1 MALPRIPPG
10 AHGRPGPHRVC
21 GAGVAGQHVP
31 ARPSFQFLLKRP
43 GTPGAA
49 PPERGRIDVPTA
61 GRSFL
66 CTSRPSPRV
75 SVAGNLCTPGDPTHV
90 CGLGTPPA
98 PGPGGWAAR
107 SGHGR
112 SRAGSTVG
120 QGRLGAR
127 SQKLPPLGCVEA
139 ATAPRLP
146 REAARGAHLAPG
158 PLAQP
163 ASPALP
169 CPFSLQR
176 PESHGDSHPL
186 GARVLGAGHGPR
198 GPAGPGRPSS
208 PSARGPVHTG
218 TGRPRGTLHRVLS
231 HCPFSATP
239 QALETSP
246 CPGRP
251 AGLAHGSPLPV
262 GTGTASAA
270 LSHDRSASLVPSHGG
285 TE

>member
-75 SVAGNLCTPGDPTHV
+75 SVAGNLCTPGDLTHV
-90 CGLGTPPA
+90 GGLGTPPA
-98 PGPGGWAAR
+98 PGAR
-107 SGHGR
+107 RLGSSQR
-112 SRAGSTVG
+112 SRALPGRQHRGAGQAGSPVA
-120 QGRLGAR
+120 GAAPSGLR
-127 SQKLPPLGCVEA
+127 GGGHS
-139 ATAPRLP
+139 PRLP

-163 ASPALP
+163 SSPPLP
-169 CPFSLQR
+169 RPFSLQR
-176 PESHGDSHPL
+176 PESHRDSHPL

-208 PSARGPVHTG
+208 PSACGPVHTS

>member
-49 PPERGRIDVPTA
+49 PPGTWADRRAHSWPFLSLHVP
-61 GRSFL
+61 SF
-66 CTSRPSPRV
+66 SPRL
-75 SVAGNLCTPGDPTHV
+75 SGGEPLHPGRPDAV
-90 CGLGTPPA
+90 GGLGTPPA
-98 PGPGGWAAR
+98 PGPGGGAAR

-112 SRAGSTVG
+112 SRAGRTVG

-127 SQKLPPLGCVEA
+127 SQKRPPLGCVEA

-198 GPAGPGRPSS
+198 GPAGPGRLSS

-218 TGRPRGTLHRVLS
+218 TGRPRGALHRVLS

>member
-10 AHGRPGPHRVC
+10 AHGWPGPHRVC

-43 GTPGAA
+43 GTSGAA
-49 PPERGRIDVPTA
+49 PLERGRMDVPTA

-75 SVAGNLCTPGDPTHV
+75 SVAGTSAPRETRRTSAAWGR
-90 CGLGTPPA
+90 PPR
-98 PGPGGWAAR
+98 PGPGGGAAR

-112 SRAGSTVG
+112 SWGRAGWEP
-120 QGRLGAR
+120 GRR
-127 SQKLPPLGCVEA
+127 SCPLWVTWRRPQPHSSRGK
-139 ATAPRLP
+139 
-146 REAARGAHLAPG
+146 AARGAHLAPG

-163 ASPALP
+163 SSPSLP
-169 CPFSLQR
+169 RLFSLQR
-176 PESHGDSHPL
+176 PESHRDSHPL

>member
-75 SVAGNLCTPGDPTHV
+75 SVAGTSAPRETRRTSAAWGR
-90 CGLGTPPA
+90 PPRRGQAAGQLAAVTGA
-98 PGPGGWAAR
+98 PGPAAPW
-107 SGHGR
+107 G
-112 SRAGSTVG
+112 RAGWEP
-120 QGRLGAR
+120 GRR
-127 SQKLPPLGCVEA
+127 SCPLWVAWRRPQPHGS
-139 ATAPRLP
+139 
-146 REAARGAHLAPG
+146 REKAARGAHLAPG

-163 ASPALP
+163 ASPPLP
-169 CPFSLQR
+169 RPFSLQQ
-176 PESHGDSHPL
+176 PESHRDSHPL

-198 GPAGPGRPSS
+198 GPAGPGRLSS